1 MENSKAK
8 ILIVEDEV
16 DIASFIETELTY
28 EGYQVEIAY
37 DGMQGLMLARKN
49 NPDLIILDRLLPKM
63 NGIEFC
69 KRIKQ
74 SSDVPIIMLTALDEV
89 DDKIEGLDA
98 GANDYLVKPFSLREL
113 LARIRVQLRL
123 KKPLEKTIFEFKG
136 LSMDLST
143 REILR
148 DGKQINLT
156 PKEFEL
162 LSLLIHSPRQVFTK
176 ENIFEKVW
184 GWDFDGE
191 DNVLEVLMHGL
202 REKVEIKGSPKLIH
216 TIRGIGYTLK
226 ES

>member
-1 MENSKAK
+1 MENNNAK

-123 KKPLEKTIFEFKG
+123 KKPVEKTVFEFKG

>member
-1 MENSKAK
+1 
-8 ILIVEDEV
+8 
-16 DIASFIETELTY
+16 
-28 EGYQVEIAY
+28 
-37 DGMQGLMLARKN
+37 
-49 NPDLIILDRLLPKM
+49 
-63 NGIEFC
+63 
-69 KRIKQ
+69 
-74 SSDVPIIMLTALDEV
+74 MLTGLDEV

-123 KKPLEKTIFEFKG
+123 KKPVEKTVFEFKG

-202 REKVEIKGSPKLIH
+202 REKVEIKGLPKLIH
-216 TIRGIGYTLK
+216 TIRRYY
-226 ES
+226 